1 MKNLTVQ
8 VSQSSNK
15 SLLVTFTLI
24 LMGAFALIMIMT
36 GGDAELIAKAI
47 R

>member
-1 MKNLTVQ
+1 MKDVTISENH
-8 VSQSSNK
+8 SNK
-15 SLLVTFTLI
+15 SLLVTFALI